1 MYNYNYNNNHNKKG
15 PVVLVS
21 RQIAFTF
28 PLSYAYL
35 LGYLK
40 QMGEDVRILF
50 REAGALSP
58 ELIKQIMELNPLLV
72 GFGNLYPEL
81 QDIKG
86 IIKLLD
92 DAGRPFPVVIGGQ
105 MVSPIPEFA
114 IKITGADFGVIGEG
128 EIILYQLVKTL
139 REGLDPATVKGLAIR
154 QGDEVCLTGPGEYIE
169 DLSQLP
175 PIPYEE
181 FPEKEWLNIGRWY
194 TEHRPQPHWRFAD
207 RVINVHGARGCPYKC
222 NFCYHHS
229 KTRYRS
235 ISDMMNEG
243 EAALERFNGNMLYFS
258 DDLVIC
264 TPKRANQLIEAINA
278 LKKPIEYSMSS
289 RIDILDK
296 MDDDLLRRMKE
307 TGCRI
312 MGIGIE
318 SGSDRIL
325 KVIGKTFTA
334 DMVLT
339 QLERLKRVGILPTV
353 SIMVGQ
359 HTETKEDVMSSIAL
373 MQESVRNNPN
383 IQYAF
388 TVTTP
393 FPGSKLYKMIF
404 DKGYLKDD
412 QEFYSLYFSSP
423 GEWKQIVNL
432 SEMDD
437 AEVFEMYQKLCQAYE
452 VEKAKVA
459 DSKVAQKIE
468 NFQSK
473 ICRAENRVIK
483 PIWSRLSAHYSLNQ
497 SAYDSAYE
505 FLQGK
510 LDKLRLKYRGIG

>member
-1 MYNYNYNNNHNKKG
+1 MYKYNSNHNKKG

-21 RQIAFTF
+21 RPIAFTF

-35 LGYLK
+35 AGFLK

-50 REAGALSP
+50 REVGVVNEQLV
-58 ELIKQIMELNPLLV
+58 KQLMELNPLLV

-81 QDIKG
+81 QDIKEL
-86 IIKLLD
+86 IKALD
-92 DAGRPFPVVIGGQ
+92 DAGRSFPIVVGGQ

-114 IKITGADFGVIGEG
+114 VNITGADFGVIGEG
-128 EIILYQLVKTL
+128 EIILYELVKAL
-139 REGLDPATVKGLAIR
+139 REGLDPSTVKGLAIR
-154 QGDEVCLTGPGEYIE
+154 QGDEVHLTGPGEFIE

-175 PIPYEE
+175 PIPYEH
-181 FPEKEWLNIGRWY
+181 FPEKDWLNIGRWY
-194 TEHRPQPHWRFAD
+194 TENRPTPHWRFAD
-207 RVINVHGARGCPYKC
+207 RVVNVHGARGCPYKC

-229 KTRYRS
+229 KTRYRP
-235 ISDMMNEG
+235 ISHMMAEA
-243 EAALERFNGNMLYFS
+243 EAALARFNGNMLYFS
-258 DDLVIC
+258 DDLVIS
-264 TPKRANQLIEAINA
+264 TPKRANQLIEAIKA
-278 LKKPIEYSMSS
+278 LKKPIQYSISS
-289 RIDILDK
+289 RIDILDR
-296 MDDDLLRRMKE
+296 MSDDVLAAMKE

-312 MGIGIE
+312 MGLGIE

-359 HTETKEDVMSSIAL
+359 HTETKEDVMLSIEL
-373 MQESVRNNPN
+373 MKESVRNDRN

-412 QEFYSLYFSSP
+412 QEFYSIYFSSP

-432 SEMDD
+432 SEMSD
-437 AEVFEMYQKLCQAYE
+437 AEVSEMYQKLCQAYE
-452 VEKAKVA
+452 VEKAKFSGSRVI
-459 DSKVAQKIE
+459 QKIE
-468 NFQSK
+468 SSQK
-473 ICRAENRVIK
+473 RLCQAENYMDSNLARYL
-483 PIWSRLSAHYSLNQ
+483 PINQ
-497 SAYDSAYE
+497 RRYDSVFE
-505 FLQGK
+505 SLQTK
-510 LDKLRLKYRGIG
+510 LDKLRLKCRGIS